1 MRIVIKSL
9 TSVFLIILLAGL
21 ITACGS
27 SSDDGESSCDV
38 VANAKGP
45 AFLKIINHLDTG
57 LSWVMWDYAF
67 GADMKPGECTIFGV
81 SAGTHTVELTQ
92 CYISDNSACSSN
104 FGTTKTRNFSVAD
117 GETYTVDVTE
127 GFF

>member
-1 MRIVIKSL
+1 MTTFKVL
-9 TSVFLIILLAGL
+9 TRVFLIILLAVF

-27 SSDDGESSCDV
+27 SSDDGETRCDV
-38 VANAKGP
+38 VANAEGP
-45 AFLKIINHLDTG
+45 AFLKVINHLETG
-57 LSWVMWDYAF
+57 LSWVIQEYAF

-117 GETYTVDVTE
+117 GETYTIDVTE